1 MSFCKADIQIA
12 IKKKVKASPKNRSI
26 KTEANGKLNRTSLP
40 PLKRLTIAA
49 KKNIALK
56 TYATNLNFLN
66 LDNSNIEDLPKN
78 NFQLALEAT
87 TNH

>member
-1 MSFCKADIQIA
+1 MSFCKADMQIA
-12 IKKKVKASPKNRSI
+12 IKKKVTASPKNRSI

-56 TYATNLNFLN
+56 AYATNLNFLN
-66 LDNSNIEDLPKN
+66 LDNSNIDDLHKK
-78 NFQLALEAT
+78 
-87 TNH
+87 